1 MKTLSLNT
9 PLGPMIAIADDFG
22 LYVLDFEDNPDL
34 PKMKAEF
41 ELVDGGKAV
50 LSLMQKELQAYFEGT
65 LTNFT
70 VPLAPQGTVFQKRT
84 WSALSKV
91 PYGTT
96 QSYADIATAINKPTA
111 FRAVANANGVN
122 PIAIIIPC
130 HRIIK
135 SSGDLCGY
143 RGGIDRKQWLLAHE
157 KRKQVTYSRPEHSL
171 WLHRCHRHLC

>member
-1 MKTLSLNT
+1 MKTLHLKT
-9 PLGPMIAIADDFG
+9 PLGPMIAAADDFG

-34 PKMKAEF
+34 PKMMDRINGSLVSGASHIAE
-41 ELVDGGKAV
+41 DDSPV
-50 LSLMQKELQAYFEGT
+50 LSLVQKELQAYFEGT
-65 LTNFT
+65 LTTFT
-70 VPLAPQGTVFQKRT
+70 VPLAPQGTAFQKRT
-84 WSALSKV
+84 WSALGKV

-96 QSYADIATAINKPTA
+96 KSYADIATAINQPTA

-122 PIAIIIPC
+122 PIAVIIPC

-157 KRKQVTYSRPEHSL
+157 RA
-171 WLHRCHRHLC
+171 

>member
-9 PLGPMIAIADDFG
+9 PLGPMIAVADDFG
-22 LYVLDFEDNPDL
+22 LYILDFEDNPDL
-34 PKMKAEF
+34 PKMMAGF
-41 ELVDGGKAV
+41 ELVDGGNAV

-65 LTNFT
+65 LKDFS

-84 WSALSKV
+84 WLALSKV
-91 PYGTT
+91 LYGTT
-96 QSYADIATAINKPTA
+96 QSYADIAVAINQPTA

-122 PIAIIIPC
+122 PIAVIIPC

-157 KRKQVTYSRPEHSL
+157 KRYFA
-171 WLHRCHRHLC
+171 

>member
-1 MKTLSLNT
+1 MEVCGTMKTLSLNT
-9 PLGPMIAIADDFG
+9 PLGPMIAVADDFG

-34 PKMKAEF
+34 PKMMAGF
-41 ELVDGGKAV
+41 ELVDGDNAV
-50 LSLMQKELQAYFEGT
+50 LSLVQKELQAYFEGA
-65 LTNFT
+65 LTKFT
-70 VPLAPQGTVFQKRT
+70 VPLAPQGTLFQKRT

-96 QSYADIATAINKPTA
+96 QSYADIATSINQPTA

-157 KRKQVTYSRPEHSL
+157 KGK
-171 WLHRCHRHLC
+171 